1 MLSLSSYSVFVHWTW
16 LIWRLVWLPHFCHPA
31 MWHLTVPPSS
41 LSFQITEL
49 WHIWPISIGIKLSVI
64 PQEGSSDLQQDP
76 LPSLLQGGRDVP
88 LLLPSFTQQSQQ
100 AWERQP
106 AWNHIASIDLITP
119 LLCGNLAT
127 AFCFQARS
135 WGDKS
140 CYYLTHLPHATW
152 PILLCLH
159 PLLQSLVFLLSLRHT
174 RQTSITEPPQCC
186 PETLFPEWWTSSLTP
201 PALSHVSPSQ
211 CSESFL

>member
-1 MLSLSSYSVFVHWTW
+1 M
-16 LIWRLVWLPHFCHPA
+16 
-31 MWHLTVPPSS
+31 PPSS

-49 WHIWPISIGIKLSVI
+49 WHIWPISVGIGLSVI

-88 LLLPSFTQQSQQ
+88 LLLPSFTQQSEQ
-100 AWERQP
+100 AWEKQP

-159 PLLQSLVFLLSLRHT
+159 PLLQPFWCFCCYWGILGKLPSRNPHSAAQKHCSQSDVLHLSLLQLSAMCPHLNALKAFCKQIR
-174 RQTSITEPPQCC
+174 PP
-186 PETLFPEWWTSSLTP
+186 SMSL
-201 PALSHVSPSQ
+201 PSLWI
-211 CSESFL
+211 S